1 MAQILPA
8 LLLTSGMGTALA
20 LLLTLLRPITR
31 RGFSAAWHYY
41 MWLIV
46 LLVMILPIRFS
57 LPEKAAPPASAVASI
72 AEDQEEGNAAPLI
85 ATQREPITQEQTHA
99 ELPAQSEKPIQP
111 LKDFLSGKTLLLS
124 FLWLGG
130 ALLSFLSKLVG
141 YLVFL
146 VKIQKHSLPIACPE
160 IKLYTN
166 RKVKTMVCDTIC
178 SPLMIGVVRPTLWL
192 PKRQFTPEQLQ
203 NILAHEMTHLKRN
216 DILYKWFVSLVK
228 CVHWFN
234 PAIYW
239 ISEQINL
246 DCEISCDLAVV
257 AKMNKQQEKAYIE
270 TILSLLT
277 QSRAKPIPLSTGMAG
292 SKEALKRRFLMIK
305 NQIKISKKAAVIS
318 GILAIAVFA
327 AAIFASGA
335 VHGRLFK
342 PYENPL
348 LAVDTDPVT
357 GDDFN
362 LLFVGLDRN
371 DRADT
376 LLLFSLQES
385 GMQALSIPRD
395 SLLDG
400 KRASEILAAENGDQT
415 LIDAIKTTLSV
426 PIQYYAKMNLSA
438 VQEIVDHLGGVE
450 FAVPMDMLYDDPYQD
465 LRIDLK
471 EGVQTLDGEMACQ
484 LLQFRQGYPQ
494 GDLSR
499 IQLQQQ
505 FLQELLRQKLNGE
518 NLAKAPE
525 ILQTISANV
534 ETNYPI
540 GRLKQDAKLLRAVSG
555 NIVLETL
562 ADGATVSSS

>member
-31 RGFSAAWHYY
+31 RVFSAAWHYY

-57 LPEKAAPPASAVASI
+57 LPEKATPPAYAITSI
-72 AEDQEEGNAAPLI
+72 AEDQEDGNAAPLI
-85 ATQREPITQEQTHA
+85 AAQREPITQEQTHA
-99 ELPAQSEKPIQP
+99 ELPAQSEKPIRS
-111 LKDFLSGKTLLLS
+111 LKDFLSGKTLPLF

-130 ALLSFLSKLVG
+130 ALLFFLSKLAS

-146 VKIQKHSLPIACPE
+146 VKIHKHSLPIAYPE

-166 RKVKTMVCDTIC
+166 RKVKTMVCDAVC
-178 SPLMIGVVRPTLWL
+178 SPLMIGVIQPTLLL
-192 PKRQFTPEQLQ
+192 PKRQFMPEQLQ

-216 DILYKWFVSLVK
+216 DILYKWFVSIVK

-239 ISEQINL
+239 ISKQISL

-257 AKMNKQQEKAYIE
+257 ARLDKRQEKAYIE

-277 QSRAKPIPLSTGMAG
+277 QSCAKPVPLSTGMAG
-292 SKEALKRRFLMIK
+292 SKEALKKRFLMIK

-327 AAIFASGA
+327 TAIFASGA
-335 VHGRLFK
+335 AHGRLFK

-348 LAVDTDPVT
+348 LAVDTDPVA

-371 DRADT
+371 NHADT
-376 LLLFSLQES
+376 LLLFSLQEG

-395 SLLDG
+395 SLLEG
-400 KRASEILAAENGDQT
+400 KRASEILAAENGDQA

-505 FLQELLRQKLNGE
+505 FLQELLRQKLNSE

-540 GRLKQDAKLLRAVSG
+540 VRLKQDAKLLRAVSG
-555 NIVLETL
+555 NIVFETL
-562 ADGATVSSS
+562 ADGAAVSAS

>member
-1 MAQILPA
+1 
-8 LLLTSGMGTALA
+8 
-20 LLLTLLRPITR
+20 
-31 RGFSAAWHYY
+31 
-41 MWLIV
+41 
-46 LLVMILPIRFS
+46 
-57 LPEKAAPPASAVASI
+57 
-72 AEDQEEGNAAPLI
+72 
-85 ATQREPITQEQTHA
+85 
-99 ELPAQSEKPIQP
+99 
-111 LKDFLSGKTLLLS
+111 
-124 FLWLGG
+124 
-130 ALLSFLSKLVG
+130 
-141 YLVFL
+141 
-146 VKIQKHSLPIACPE
+146 
-160 IKLYTN
+160 
-166 RKVKTMVCDTIC
+166 
-178 SPLMIGVVRPTLWL
+178 
-192 PKRQFTPEQLQ
+192 
-203 NILAHEMTHLKRN
+203 MTHLKRN

-239 ISEQINL
+239 ISKQINL

-277 QSRAKPIPLSTGMAG
+277 QSRAKPIPLSTGMTG

-400 KRASEILAAENGDQT
+400 KRASEILAAENGDQA

-438 VQEIVDHLGGVE
+438 VQEIVDQLGGVE

-562 ADGATVSSS
+562 ADGAPCFF